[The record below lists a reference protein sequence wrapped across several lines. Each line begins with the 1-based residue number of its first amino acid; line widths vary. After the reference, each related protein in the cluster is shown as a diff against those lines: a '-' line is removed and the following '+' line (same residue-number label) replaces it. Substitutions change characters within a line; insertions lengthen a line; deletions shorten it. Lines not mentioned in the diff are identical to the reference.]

1 MEGLRMPWCP
11 NCKSEYQDG
20 YETCSDCNV
29 SLVDELES
37 ELEGQDTTCEL
48 IDMNSL
54 ESTEKLIDFLNYSK
68 IRKVSCEFFEETN
81 SWKVSV
87 LEEDVKEAIKLL
99 KAFLLTEMEEKEK
112 DEPIVEDDTP
122 KIAAAYV
129 KKEDKYNDFKSSVAI
144 FIPFGIIGLVVILLN
159 LMGVFHFLTSTFQ
172 MIILSACF
180 IAFIYVGLHSLF
192 QLKKIRE
199 EIEEENKET
208 SIIIDWLK
216 ENVTLDHLSHNIKE
230 DDSDEIRYIKQTTL
244 MKNMVLDEFH
254 DMDEGFVDQLIEDY
268 YNDYIDSDE

>member
-1 MEGLRMPWCP
+1 MPWCP

-29 SLVDELES
+29 SLVDDLES
-37 ELEGQDTTCEL
+37 ELEEDTSCEL
-48 IDMNSL
+48 IELNSL

-68 IRKVSCEFFEETN
+68 IQKVSCEFFEETN
-81 SWKVSV
+81 SWKVYV

-112 DEPIVEDDTP
+112 TEPAAEEDTP
-122 KIAAAYV
+122 TIAAAYV

-144 FIPFGIIGLVVILLN
+144 FIPFGVIGLVVVLLN
-159 LMGVFHFLTSTFQ
+159 TIGIFHFLTSAFQ
-172 MIILSACF
+172 MVILSVCF
-180 IAFIYVGLHSLF
+180 IGFIGVGVHSLS

-199 EIEEENKET
+199 EIEQESKET
-208 SIIIDWLK
+208 STIIDWLK
-216 ENVTLDHLSHNIKE
+216 ENVTLDILSHNIKE

-244 MKNMVLDEFH
+244 MKSMILDEFH
-254 DMDEGFVDQLIEDY
+254 DMDEGFIDQLVEDY
-268 YNDYIDSDE
+268 YSDYFDDDSPDSLN